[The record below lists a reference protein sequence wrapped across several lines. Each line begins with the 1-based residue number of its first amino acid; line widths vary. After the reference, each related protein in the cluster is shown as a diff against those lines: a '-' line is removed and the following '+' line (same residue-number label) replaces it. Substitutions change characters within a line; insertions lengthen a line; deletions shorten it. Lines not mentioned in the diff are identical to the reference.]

1 MKINDIKEKL
11 NSKESYINGWE
22 KMKRASIII
31 PLIDINEEVYVLFQV
46 RAKKLKS
53 QPGDV
58 CFPGGKI
65 DKCETPNEAALREIN
80 EELGLKDIEIIKEM
94 DILIR
99 HDGMIIHPFVAKVN
113 NIEELEINEDEVD
126 EVFYVPLSYLLEYSP
141 MEVRNK
147 LIVERGEDFPY
158 HLIKGGKNYKFKT
171 GEYISTFYQYKDYVI
186 WGITASML
194 KDFVNNIK

>member
-22 KMKRASIII
+22 RMKRASIII

-65 DKCETPNEAALREIN
+65 DKCETPKEAALREIN
-80 EELGLKDIEIIKEM
+80 EELGLKDVEIIKEM

-113 NIEELEINEDEVD
+113 NIEELDINEDEV
-126 EVFYVPLSYLLEYSP
+126 EEIFYLPLSYLLEYTP
-141 MEVRNK
+141 MDVKNK
-147 LIVERGEDFPY
+147 LIIERGENFPY
-158 HLIKGGKNYKFKT
+158 DLIEGGKNYQFKT

-194 KDFVNNIK
+194 KDFINNIK

>member
-22 KMKRASIII
+22 RMKRASIII
-31 PLIDINEEVYVLFQV
+31 PLIDINEEVHILFQV

-65 DKCETPNEAALREIN
+65 DKFETPKEAALREID
-80 EELGLKDIEIIKEM
+80 EELGLKDVEIIKEM

-99 HDGMIIHPFVAKVN
+99 HDWLIIHPFVAMVK
-113 NIEELEINEDEVD
+113 NIDKLDINEDEV
-126 EVFYVPLSYLLEYSP
+126 EEIFYIPLSYLLEYTP
-141 MEVRNK
+141 MEVKNK
-147 LIVERGEDFPY
+147 LIIERGENFPY
-158 HLIKGGKNYKFKT
+158 DLIEGGKNYQFKT

-194 KDFVNNIK
+194 KDFINNIK

>member
-1 MKINDIKEKL
+1 MEINDIKEKL

-31 PLIDINEEVYVLFQV
+31 PLIDINEEVYILFQV

-53 QPGDV
+53 QPGDI

-65 DKCETPNEAALREIN
+65 DKCETPKEAALREIN
-80 EELGLKDIEIIKEM
+80 EELGLKDVEIIKEM

>member
-31 PLIDINEEVYVLFQV
+31 PLIDINEEVYILFQV

-80 EELGLKDIEIIKEM
+80 EELGLKDVEIIKEM

>member
-31 PLIDINEEVYVLFQV
+31 PLIDINEEVYILFQV

-53 QPGDV
+53 QPGDI

-80 EELGLKDIEIIKEM
+80 EELGLKDVEIIKEM

>member
-65 DKCETPNEAALREIN
+65 DKCETPKEAALREIN
-80 EELGLKDIEIIKEM
+80 EELGLKDVEIIKEM

-99 HDGMIIHPFVAKVN
+99 HDGLIIHPFVAMVK
-113 NIEELEINEDEVD
+113 NIDKLDINEDEV
-126 EVFYVPLSYLLEYSP
+126 EEIFYIPLSYLLEYTP
-141 MEVRNK
+141 MEVKNK
-147 LIVERGEDFPY
+147 LIIERGENFPY
-158 HLIKGGKNYKFKT
+158 DLIEGGKNYQFKT

-194 KDFVNNIK
+194 KDFINNIK

>member
-65 DKCETPNEAALREIN
+65 DKCETPKEAALREIN
-80 EELGLKDIEIIKEM
+80 EELGLKDVEIIKEM

-99 HDGMIIHPFVAKVN
+99 HDGMIIHPFVSMVK
-113 NIEELEINEDEVD
+113 NIDKLDINEDEV
-126 EVFYVPLSYLLEYSP
+126 EEIFYIPLSYLLEYTP
-141 MEVRNK
+141 MEVKNK
-147 LIVERGEDFPY
+147 LIIERGENFPY
-158 HLIKGGKNYKFKT
+158 DLIEGGKNYQFKT

-194 KDFVNNIK
+194 KDFINNIK

>member
-1 MKINDIKEKL
+1 MNITHIKEKL

-22 KMKRASIII
+22 RMKRASIII
-31 PLIDINEEVYVLFQV
+31 PIIDINEEVHILFQV

-65 DKCETPNEAALREIN
+65 DKFETPKEAALREID
-80 EELGLKDIEIIKEM
+80 EELGLKDVEIIKEM

-99 HDGMIIHPFVAKVN
+99 HDGLIIHPFVAMVK
-113 NIEELEINEDEVD
+113 NIDKLDINEDEV
-126 EVFYVPLSYLLEYSP
+126 EEIFYIPLSYLLEYTP
-141 MEVRNK
+141 MEVKNK
-147 LIVERGEDFPY
+147 LIIERGENFPY
-158 HLIKGGKNYKFKT
+158 DLIEGGKNYQFKT

-194 KDFVNNIK
+194 KDFINNIK

>member
-31 PLIDINEEVYVLFQV
+31 PLIDINEEVYILFQV

>member
-31 PLIDINEEVYVLFQV
+31 PLIDINEEVYILFQV

-53 QPGDV
+53 QPGDI

>member
-80 EELGLKDIEIIKEM
+80 EELGLKDVEIIKEM

>member
-65 DKCETPNEAALREIN
+65 DKFETPKEAALREID
-80 EELGLKDIEIIKEM
+80 EELGLKDVEIIKEM

-99 HDGMIIHPFVAKVN
+99 HDGLIIHPFVAMVK
-113 NIEELEINEDEVD
+113 NIDKLDINEDEV
-126 EVFYVPLSYLLEYSP
+126 EEIFYIPLSYLLEYTP
-141 MEVRNK
+141 MEVKNK
-147 LIVERGEDFPY
+147 LIIERGENFPY
-158 HLIKGGKNYKFKT
+158 DLIEGGKNYQFKT

-194 KDFVNNIK
+194 KDFINNIK

>member
-31 PLIDINEEVYVLFQV
+31 PLIDINEEVYILFQV

-171 GEYISTFYQYKDYVI
+171 GEYISTFYQYKDYVM

>member
-31 PLIDINEEVYVLFQV
+31 PLIDINEEVYILFQV

-53 QPGDV
+53 QPGDI

-65 DKCETPNEAALREIN
+65 DKCETPKEAALREIN
-80 EELGLKDIEIIKEM
+80 EELGLKDVEIIKEM

>member
-1 MKINDIKEKL
+1 MNITHIKEKL

-22 KMKRASIII
+22 RMKRASIII
-31 PLIDINEEVYVLFQV
+31 PLIDINEEVHILFQV

-65 DKCETPNEAALREIN
+65 DKFETPKEAALREID
-80 EELGLKDIEIIKEM
+80 EELGLKDVEIIKEM

-99 HDGMIIHPFVAKVN
+99 HDGLIIHPFVAMVK
-113 NIEELEINEDEVD
+113 NIDKLDINEDEV
-126 EVFYVPLSYLLEYSP
+126 EEIFYIPLSYLLEYTP
-141 MEVRNK
+141 MEVKNK
-147 LIVERGEDFPY
+147 LIIERGENFPY
-158 HLIKGGKNYKFKT
+158 DLIEGGKNYQFKT

-194 KDFVNNIK
+194 KDFINNIK

>member
-1 MKINDIKEKL
+1 MEINDIKEKL

-31 PLIDINEEVYVLFQV
+31 PLIDINEEVYILFQV

-53 QPGDV
+53 QPGDI

-80 EELGLKDIEIIKEM
+80 EELGLKDVEIIKEM